1 MLVKTY
7 TVNID
12 KTTHKTASK
21 RGNQKTAEATGDLI
35 CNKTANKITKKP
47 PKNTLET
54 VESEP
59 KIPKERYTSPEAR
72 QQIIDALR
80 LIR

>member
-35 CNKTANKITKKP
+35 CNKTANKITKVSKESP
-47 PKNTLET
+47 QNNSET
-54 VESEP
+54 VKSETE
-59 KIPKERYTSPEAR
+59 KPKERYIS
-72 QQIIDALR
+72 
-80 LIR
+80 